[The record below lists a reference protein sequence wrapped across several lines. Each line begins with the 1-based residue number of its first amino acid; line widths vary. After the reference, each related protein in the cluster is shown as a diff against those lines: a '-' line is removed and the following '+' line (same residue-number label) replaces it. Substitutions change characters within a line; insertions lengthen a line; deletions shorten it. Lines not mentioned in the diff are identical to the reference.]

1 MIVSFSKATTKNRVA
16 VCSVITEQDRLI
28 SVICIKN
35 NSIYIESLPQASS
48 RAMGLICRINKK

>member
-1 MIVSFSKATTKNRVA
+1 MIVSFSKATTRNRVA

-28 SVICIKN
+28 SVICIKD
-35 NSIYIESLPQASS
+35 NSESLPQASS